1 MAKMSPEAAVRLHTV
16 MCGGRGRGLRM
27 RKVYWVVLP
36 WVWMVP
42 DVSFYYEAS
51 GSGFITE
58 SRTKVEVSSSRKIY
72 FIKE

>member
-1 MAKMSPEAAVRLHTV
+1 
-16 MCGGRGRGLRM
+16 M

-51 GSGFITE
+51 SSGFMTE
-58 SRTKVEVSSSRKIY
+58 SSTKVEVSSSRKIY